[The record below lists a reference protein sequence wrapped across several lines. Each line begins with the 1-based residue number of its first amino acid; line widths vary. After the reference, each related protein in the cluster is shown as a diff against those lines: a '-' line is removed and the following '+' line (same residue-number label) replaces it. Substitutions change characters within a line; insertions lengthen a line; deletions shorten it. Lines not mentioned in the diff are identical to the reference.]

1 MKAFEVKGQLITSHR
16 KWKPFKLEVA
26 SADDKAAIEKTMAL
40 MGSRHG
46 VKRKFIKIDEV
57 KALKLEEVSD
67 QAVKHL
73 LEAKK

>member
-46 VKRKFIKIDEV
+46 VKRKFIKIDGV